1 MERRNLKEKSWKSSG
16 LGISVYYKI
25 KINHNK
31 SEISL
36 ISLNKDIVERE
47 MDLYFAYFANAS
59 EEFISKIKKIEIVH
73 PKIKPI
79 DEIVSTALNEKEDI
93 SSESLETIT
102 LNDSFEN
109 DNKKEIENHVKEE
122 ILLKAQDYSKNEL
135 FNQVVDLRSVDAS
148 QIKSQIEEIKLTNE
162 TIPKEQKEEIRE
174 IKIQN
179 EPQEKI
185 NQNNNIEYEDKTE
198 EIIKKYGF
206 DKKEE
211 EITPQYLELKNM
223 IKMAQNEINSKPEND
238 IQEETKQQINTKQNE
253 EYANEMEKNLLLEF
267 SKSDEQ
273 NQDIKENN
281 NENELIEKADD
292 VSENQEKYEEDYF
305 KKNEAN
311 DIKNDFEET
320 DLVFAKYKQPSNDEN
335 NDKNKE
341 VLFDIF
347 EKSNL
352 CKEMHKLQNEEIERL
367 QENID
372 KQNDLFNRTVMD
384 ELNNSRNPIIQK
396 PTETELKE
404 FAQNLDT
411 AIQKSIN
418 NQEADEKNIQEAQY
432 NTTSIN
438 LEETETKNN
447 EINENNTNQ
456 NDDFKIFLAMYEAES
471 IEDEFLICA
480 YYIKNILSEQSFT
493 MKSINAKLFKA
504 SEKIAG
510 ISILENLIEKGLIE
524 QIQNS
529 DINSYSI
536 TQEGEK
542 YFENCFQR

>member
-1 MERRNLKEKSWKSSG
+1 M
-16 LGISVYYKI
+16 YYKI
-25 KINHNK
+25 KISHNR

-36 ISLNKDIVERE
+36 ISLNKDIIERE

-93 SSESLETIT
+93 SNESLETIT
-102 LNDSFEN
+102 SNDSFEN
-109 DNKKEIENHVKEE
+109 DNKKEIEKPAKEE
-122 ILLKAQDYSKNEL
+122 VLLKAQDYSKNEL
-135 FNQVVDLRSVDAS
+135 FKQVVDLRSIDS
-148 QIKSQIEEIKLTNE
+148 DQIKSQIKEIKLTNA
-162 TIPKEQKEEIRE
+162 ISPQEQKEEIKE
-174 IKIQN
+174 IRIQN

-185 NQNNNIEYEDKTE
+185 NQNNNAEYEDKTE

-206 DKKEE
+206 DKKED

-238 IQEETKQQINTKQNE
+238 IEEEAEQQNNTKQNE
-253 EYANEMEKNLLLEF
+253 EYTSEMEKNLLLEF
-267 SKSDEQ
+267 SKNDEQ
-273 NQDIKENN
+273 NQNTTENN
-281 NENELIEKADD
+281 NKNKLIETADN

-305 KKNEAN
+305 KKDKIN

-320 DLVFAKYKQPSNDEN
+320 DLVFAKYKSQNNNEN

-372 KQNDLFNRTVMD
+372 KQNDIFNKNVMD
-384 ELNNSRNPIIQK
+384 ELSNSHHSIIQK

-418 NQEADEKNIQEAQY
+418 NQEAAKENIQEMQY

-438 LEETETKNN
+438 LEETKTKNN

-480 YYIKNILSEQSFT
+480 YYIRNVLSKHSFT